1 MLSKQQDVRLMV
13 MDMMMM
19 MAKMK
24 MMENM
29 KMLEKR
35 STMMTF
41 TLLRRSLI
49 MVG

>member
-24 MMENM
+24 MIKNII
-29 KMLEKR
+29 MLEKR

-41 TLLRRSLI
+41 TLLSRSLI